1 MSHSRIMSVSP
12 FLVWLCQSAWWSAG
26 LLLLQVLRVRQ
37 RVPRVCLVGA
47 QPTRLKQAEALG
59 AELAGRDGFCYV
71 GWKCFLRQFTDS
83 MQMPCPATIISNSA

>member
-1 MSHSRIMSVSP
+1 MSYSQIVSVSP
-12 FLVWLCQSAWWSAG
+12 FMVCLCQSAWCCAG

-59 AELAGRDGFCYV
+59 AELAGRDGFRYG
-71 GWKCFLRQFTDS
+71 GWKCFLRQF
-83 MQMPCPATIISNSA
+83 MMPCPATAMSDSA